1 MRVFIFCLIIR
12 CMAVIIPVAGGKG
25 GVGKSVL
32 SLNLSVAMA
41 AQCKHIILCDLDFG
55 GANLHTMLGLKNN
68 QEGLGHFINKLETDM
83 NALVQAT
90 GIPNLHFI
98 AGDCLFPGAA
108 NMDFFTKQK
117 IMRELAKLECDYLL
131 LDLGAGSAHNQV
143 DFFIMTN
150 NGLLV
155 VTPEITSILNAYS
168 FLKSVVYRFCYRS
181 YPPKSD
187 ARTIL
192 KNAILQRLEGR
203 DYSFEQILGV
213 IDDALPGEGKRVY
226 ESLRQLRPRVIM
238 NMGRAMQNT
247 EMGYRLQQLA
257 HNKLSIDIEFIG
269 YMPYDECVQY
279 AIAQRQPAAVAYPDS
294 AFSRALQPV
303 VQRIYA
309 GGSGILP
316 SLQDAPEDF
325 ADIVKEF
332 YENKASKGQHS

>member
-1 MRVFIFCLIIR
+1 
-12 CMAVIIPVAGGKG
+12 MAVIIPVAGGKG

-41 AQCKHIILCDLDFG
+41 AQCKHVILCDLDFG

-83 NALVQAT
+83 SALVQAT

-117 IMRELAKLECDYLL
+117 IMRELAKLECDSLI

-150 NGLLV
+150 NGLLI

-181 YPPKSD
+181 YSPKSE
-187 ARTIL
+187 ARKIL

-203 DYSFEQILGV
+203 DYSFEQILNV
-213 IDDALPGEGKRVY
+213 IEDALPGEGRRVY
-226 ESLRQLRPRVIM
+226 ELLRQMRPRVIM

-247 EMGYRLQQLA
+247 EMGNRLQ
-257 HNKLSIDIEFIG
+257 
-269 YMPYDECVQY
+269 
-279 AIAQRQPAAVAYPDS
+279 
-294 AFSRALQPV
+294 
-303 VQRIYA
+303 
-309 GGSGILP
+309 
-316 SLQDAPEDF
+316 
-325 ADIVKEF
+325 
-332 YENKASKGQHS
+332 

>member
-1 MRVFIFCLIIR
+1 
-12 CMAVIIPVAGGKG
+12 MAVIIPVAGGKG

-41 AQCKHIILCDLDFG
+41 AQCKHVMLCDLDFG

-83 NALVQAT
+83 SALVQAT

-117 IMRELAKLECDYLL
+117 IMRELAKLECDYLI

-150 NGLLV
+150 NGLLI

-181 YPPKSD
+181 YSPKSE
-187 ARTIL
+187 ARKIL

-203 DYSFEQILGV
+203 DYSFEQILNV
-213 IDDALPGEGKRVY
+213 IEDALPGEGRRVY
-226 ESLRQLRPRVIM
+226 ELLRQMRPRVIM

-247 EMGYRLQQLA
+247 EMGNRLQQLA

-269 YMPYDECVQY
+269 YVPYDESVQY
-279 AIAQRQPAAVAYPDS
+279 AIAQRQPAATAYPDS
-294 AFSRALQPV
+294 YFSRSLQPV

-316 SLQDAPEDF
+316 ALQDAPEDF

-332 YENKASKGQHS
+332 YETKAAKGQHS